1 MASGRTDFFLVVSV
15 SGKCFGPEIRF
26 RRKYQ
31 VNCFLKFG
39 DFFGG
44 GSRTHTHQRSLSR
57 CGMTLKG
64 LISDFEYII

>member
-1 MASGRTDFFLVVSV
+1 MASGRTDFLLVVSV

-39 DFFGG
+39 FFFGG
-44 GSRTHTHQRSLSR
+44 RKKNTHTPAF
-57 CGMTLKG
+57 TLTLWYDFKG
-64 LISDFEYII
+64 INL